1 MDNKELTKWA
11 IKGLTAEIDEI
22 EKSVNRGK
30 QFLLQYERGQ
40 QPKTPKTPDE
50 IKQIIRDKKA
60 EIEKLDKMRFDL
72 DWELAVENKE

>member
-30 QFLLQYERGQ
+30 QLLLQYERGQ

-72 DWELAVENKE
+72 DWKLSVEK